1 MDAYLNPQPNSGAGQ
16 PPQAGAAEVPSPSQ
30 QQQQQQQQQQ
40 PAPSGTSDVAGAG
53 AGKHAKTSPVW
64 LYYREVPVV
73 TEGGKNVRCTVS
85 RTIPATGKAPERT
98 VECGLVLTYRRQTD
112 SRKGSGTSGDLQT
125 DSRKGYRRQTDSRK
139 GDLQSNLGRRKVEM
153 MMLLKL
159 NQQLIPGLAD
169 ILQQVADLKDA
180 TAAGRRCI
188 SVIVYWLSLTVRVL
202 LAMYIGIL
210 EVVATI
216 IINYY
221 FLFWLVSTLFS

>member
-1 MDAYLNPQPNSGAGQ
+1 M
-16 PPQAGAAEVPSPSQ
+16 
-30 QQQQQQQQQQ
+30 
-40 PAPSGTSDVAGAG
+40 
-53 AGKHAKTSPVW
+53 
-64 LYYREVPVV
+64 
-73 TEGGKNVRCTVS
+73 S

-98 VECGLVLTYRRQTD
+98 VECGLALTYRRQTD
-112 SRKGSGTSGDLQT
+112 SRKGPGTSGDLQT

-169 ILQQVADLKDA
+169 VLQQVADLKDA
-180 TAAGRRCI
+180 TAAGNVVSLSQFI
-188 SVIVYWLSLTVRVL
+188 SFLRQSECCLPC
-202 LAMYIGIL
+202 IGIL

-221 FLFWLVSTLFS
+221 FLFLLVWTLFSCQNCVSLRCCSCRLK